1 MVKTLPKTC
10 LAPLRSNKWFY
21 NSKPHGIAK
30 IDYIMRSGNMKDYA
44 SLSKGR
50 NNKAW
55 ATYYDDKILYLVLT
69 LQEVYFLFVILIVPT
84 GVMGFSYGKIIIEIC
99 KVVKQRYH
107 LTQSS
112 ATERKTSEVQAQQQ
126 IEMTPFQK
134 VSEGADVP
142 LAQSQGTITEE
153 HEIKI
158 ATETEEPI
166 NQPKMD
172 NDTKQVKICEQS
184 EFN

>member
-1 MVKTLPKTC
+1 MTHH
-10 LAPLRSNKWFY
+10 AFFWQHERLRLIKQ
-21 NSKPHGIAK
+21 
-30 IDYIMRSGNMKDYA
+30 RTEQQ
-44 SLSKGR
+44 SLG
-50 NNKAW
+50 
-55 ATYYDDKILYLVLT
+55 ATYYDDTRYFT

-84 GVMGFSYGKIIIEIC
+84 CVMGFSYGKIIVEIC